1 MASVIGPNN
10 YLPGRILRTEY
21 MIKGHTC
28 DQCSGAEPPVEK
40 PAAAAMIAETDSLGS
55 EVHHYCEDCIKA
67 IEEEREKNSSSD
79 ELKYCD
85 HCKGD
90 AKDVKPIRDADE
102 GSCGPVYYLCT
113 HHRQKLIDFNSQD
126 YDPHYNGYD
135 D

>member
-1 MASVIGPNN
+1 MA
-10 YLPGRILRTEY
+10 ILILQFLKLLEY
-21 MIKGHTC
+21 WEYHT
-28 DQCSGAEPPVEK
+28 DLQ
-40 PAAAAMIAETDSLGS
+40 LGSIIS